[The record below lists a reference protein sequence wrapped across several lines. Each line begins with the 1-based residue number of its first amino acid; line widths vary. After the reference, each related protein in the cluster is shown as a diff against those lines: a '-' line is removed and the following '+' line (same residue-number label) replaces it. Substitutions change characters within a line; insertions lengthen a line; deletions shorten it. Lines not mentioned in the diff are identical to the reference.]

1 MAASVLDWLVG
12 VESGGRSGSSS
23 PRSDPKETSE
33 MPRELIA
40 TAPRTPILR
49 EYEDPP
55 LGPNQIRIRT
65 EFASPKHGTEL
76 VAYRGDAVTRRPY
89 DPVWGATIQ
98 RPPSDQPVGFPRP
111 LGNMAVGVVAEVGS
125 DVSRYRVGDR
135 VFGHFPIR
143 ETQTVDETHADP
155 LPAGLSPEAAVC
167 LDPVVMALALRD
179 ANPKL
184 GDHVAVFG
192 LGAIG
197 LIAVQLAHLAGA
209 ERVIAVDPI
218 PARREL
224 ALACGADLVLDPR
237 EDDGDVGLA
246 IRRQTG
252 FPDRATS
259 RPPERVRI
267 VGGYWE
273 EMSQRSQRGVDVAVE
288 CSGSTAALQ
297 QAIRATRFGGTVCVI
312 SYYGGEATGLR
323 LGEEFHVNRLTLV
336 SARSQSLPLR
346 DAPAW
351 TLERLSELAL
361 SWLVSGRIQT
371 DAIVTP
377 VVSFLEVAEAYRE
390 IDEHPERS
398 IKLGIQ
404 F

>member
-1 MAASVLDWLVG
+1 V
-12 VESGGRSGSSS
+12 
-23 PRSDPKETSE
+23 
-33 MPRELIA
+33 PRELIA
-40 TAPRTPILR
+40 VAPRTPVLR
-49 EYEDPP
+49 EYDDPP
-55 LGPNQIRIRT
+55 LGPRQIRVRT
-65 EFASPKHGTEL
+65 ELASPKHGTEL

-98 RPPSDQPVGFPRP
+98 RPPSDQSVGFPRP
-111 LGNMAVGVVAEVGS
+111 LGNMAVGVVEAIGPEVG
-125 DVSRYRVGDR
+125 RFRVGER
-135 VFGHFPIR
+135 VFGHVPIR
-143 ETQTVDETHADP
+143 ETQTVEETHADP
-155 LPAGLSPEAAVC
+155 LPEGLSPEAAVC
-167 LDPVVMALALRD
+167 LDPAVMALALRD

-197 LIAVQLAHLAGA
+197 LIAVQLARLAGA

-224 ALACGADLVLDPR
+224 ARSFGADLALDPGAA
-237 EDDGDVGLA
+237 DGDVGLA

-252 FPDRATS
+252 FPDRVTS

-273 EMSQRSQRGVDVAVE
+273 EMTQASQRGVDVAVE

-297 QAIRATRFGGTVCVI
+297 QAIRATRFGGTVCVV

-361 SWLVSGRIQT
+361 GWLVAGRIRT
-371 DAIVTP
+371 EGIVTP
-377 VVSFLEVAEAYRE
+377 VVSFAESAEAYRE

-398 IKLGIQ
+398 IKLGIR